1 MESIKGVLE
10 RFVFQSP
17 ENGFSIGVLTLE
29 NNKTVHVKGNFAYL
43 HAGQEV
49 EFQGSWTVHPKFGR
63 QFDVTAC
70 ISITPTTILG
80 LRKYLGSGRIKG
92 IGPAYAEKLVN
103 YFGLEVLKIIE
114 HHSERLL
121 EVEGIGQKRIAGI
134 VESFKADKNVQAV
147 MLFLQEKDISPA
159 YAAKIYKTYGDK
171 ASIILEQNPYRLA
184 EDVQGIGFKVADII
198 AQKMGFDKFSVKRIE
213 AGIRFC
219 IIQATQQGHLYCELE
234 QLKTTTLALLEL
246 DAEHANRVK
255 LAFHSLYEQG
265 KIKIISHQDRHYIT
279 LSQFYYSE
287 KFIADRIKLLQEHV
301 PACLFDIDVLYSQLR
316 NPQAGDIALHEQQ
329 QRGILA
335 CLQSKVSVITGGPGT
350 GKTTLIKKLLA
361 ILEEYGCRYKLAAPT
376 GRAAKRIMEGTGR
389 HAMTIHRLLDFDVA
403 SMQFLHNESNALQ
416 IDFLIIDEASMI
428 DVFLAQAL
436 LRALPYTAT
445 VVFIGDVDQL
455 PSVGAGN
462 ILNDLIQAGTI
473 TCVRLTQIFRQA
485 SDSMIIVNAHRINNG
500 EFPISSLPDS
510 KKDFKF
516 IKEDDPE
523 KVCEHIGALY
533 TKELARHGIAAKDA
547 IVLAPMNRGIVGT
560 QRINQY
566 LQELLCTVKPEQ
578 QYIHNGVSFNVGD
591 RVMQIRN
598 NYDKG
603 IFNGDIGTI
612 LSVDREEKTIVVQF
626 DFQHIVYEAQEL
638 DELILA
644 YAVSIHKSQGS
655 EYPAVIIVLFM
666 QHFTLLQRNLVYTA
680 ITRAGKLCI
689 IIGQPKALGM
699 AINNTKGVQ
708 RITFLQ
714 QYLTSDLVAR

>member
-1 MESIKGVLE
+1 METVKGVLE

-17 ENGFSIGVLTLE
+17 ENGFSIGVLTLD
-29 NNKTVHVKGNFAYL
+29 NNKSIHVKGNFAYL

-70 ISITPTTILG
+70 ISITPTTIIG

-103 YFGLEVLKIIE
+103 YFGLDVLKIIE
-114 HHSERLL
+114 HTPERLQ
-121 EVEGIGQKRIAGI
+121 EVEGIGQKRIVGI

-147 MLFLQEKDISPA
+147 MMFLQEKDISPA
-159 YAAKIYKTYGDK
+159 YAAKIYKVYGDK
-171 ASIILEQNPYRLA
+171 AAIILEQNPYKLA
-184 EDVQGIGFKVADII
+184 EDISGIGFKVADAI

-219 IIQATQQGHLYCELE
+219 ILQATQQGHLYCELE
-234 QLKTTTLALLEL
+234 NLKTTTLTLLEL
-246 DAEHANRVK
+246 TIEHAHRIK
-255 LAFHSLYEQG
+255 LAFHNLYEQA
-265 KIKIISHQDRHYIT
+265 KIKIISHGEQHYIT
-279 LSQFYYSE
+279 LSQFYFSE
-287 KFIADRIKLLQEHV
+287 KFVAERIKLLQEHQQ
-301 PACLFDIDVLYSQLR
+301 AQTFNIDDIYTQLH
-316 NPQAGDIALHEQQ
+316 NPKAGDLVLHEQQ
-329 QRGILA
+329 QRGVMA
-335 CLQSKVSVITGGPGT
+335 CLQNKITVITGGPGT
-350 GKTTLIKKLLA
+350 GKTTLIKKLLSV
-361 ILEEYGCRYKLAAPT
+361 LEEHGCRYKLAAPT
-376 GRAAKRIMEGTGR
+376 GRAAKRIIEGTGR

-403 SMQFLHNESNALQ
+403 TMQFLHNESNALP
-416 IDFLIIDEASMI
+416 IDYLIIDEASMI

-436 LRALPYTAT
+436 LRALPYTAS

-462 ILNDLIQAGTI
+462 ILNDLIKAGTVA
-473 TCVRLTQIFRQA
+473 CVRLTQIFRQA
-485 SDSMIIVNAHRINNG
+485 SDSLIIVNAHRVNNG
-500 EFPISSLPDS
+500 EFPISSLPEA

-523 KVCEHIGALY
+523 KIQDHIRHLY
-533 TKELARHGIAAKDA
+533 TKELARHSIATKDA
-547 IVLAPMNRGIVGT
+547 IVLVPMNRGAVGT
-560 QRINQY
+560 QRINQF
-566 LQELLCTVKPEQ
+566 LQQLLCTAQEDERYV
-578 QYIHNGVSFNVGD
+578 HNGTLFNVGD

-598 NYDKG
+598 NYDKAV
-603 IFNGDIGTI
+603 FNGDIGTI
-612 LSVDREEKTIVVQF
+612 LTIDREDKTITVQF

-655 EYPAVIIVLFM
+655 EYAAVIIVVFM
-666 QHFTLLQRNLVYTA
+666 QHFTLLQRNLIYTA

-714 QYLTSDLVAR
+714 HYLTSDLVAR